1 MKKVIQ
7 NVGFANVVDTL
18 IKFEERVMRGV
29 PWVSWGQDNIF
40 VMGLYDLLDFSP
52 IHNACIRSKID
63 NIVGQGFITDYRIST
78 KETLND
84 VFKDMVFDYIVTGN
98 LFLEVIWKEDR
109 SQGLAGLHY
118 IPSKYMRV
126 GLPDNAELEVEKYFY
141 CRDWLNFKKSG
152 VIEFHQFDPKNFT
165 NRQIVHIRDRNPA
178 YWAYGAP
185 QYLSV
190 VNDIR
195 LNHAISVHNLGLI
208 TNGGYPGLWVHFS
221 DGFPESEQ
229 EERDILRQ
237 VEQRYSGPNNSGR
250 ITVSY
255 SDGDLGKPEITQIS
269 SQMQQGAYSEIFE
282 LIQRQILSGHKI
294 PDGSL
299 IGLPSPTGFNSG
311 AELLETAHKL
321 FMKTSILPVQN
332 FLIREIKP
340 LVELVNV
347 GIPVDLK
354 IEQNTAL

>member
-7 NVGFANVVDTL
+7 NIGFANVVDTL

-40 VMGLYDLLDFSP
+40 VHGLYDLLDFSP
-52 IHNACIRSKID
+52 IHNACVRSKID
-63 NIVGQGFITDYRIST
+63 NVVGQGFTTDYRVSN

-98 LFLEVIWKEDR
+98 LFIEVIWSEDR
-109 SQGLAGLHY
+109 TQGLAGLHY
-118 IPSKYMRV
+118 IPAKYMRV
-126 GLPDNAELEVEKYFY
+126 GLPDNAEMEVEKYFY
-141 CRDWLNFKKSG
+141 CRDWLNFKKAG

-221 DGFPESEQ
+221 DGFPQSEQ

-255 SDGDLGKPEITQIS
+255 SDGELGKPEITQIS
-269 SQMQQGAYSEIFE
+269 SQMQQGAYAEIFE

-321 FMKTSILPVQN
+321 FMKTSIIPTQN
-332 FLIREIKP
+332 FLIRELKP
-340 LVELVNV
+340 LIELVNPGV
-347 GIPVDLK
+347 PVDLQ
-354 IEQNTAL
+354 INQNTAL

>member
-1 MKKVIQ
+1 MKLKIQ
-7 NVGFANVVDTL
+7 NLNFNKQLDTL
-18 IKFEERVMRGV
+18 VKFEERVMRGV
-29 PWVSWGQDNIF
+29 PWVSWGQDNLF

-52 IHNACIRSKID
+52 IHNACMRAKID
-63 NIVGQGFITDYRIST
+63 NVVGQGFEFDYQISS

-84 VFKDMVFDYIVTGN
+84 VFKDMVFDYLITGN

-109 SQGLAGLHY
+109 TQGLAGLHY

-141 CRDWLNFKKSG
+141 CRDWINFKKAG
-152 VIEFHQFDPKNFT
+152 VIEFHQFDPKVFT
-165 NRQIVHIRDRNPA
+165 HRQIVHIRDRNPA
-178 YWAYGAP
+178 YWAYGSP

-195 LNHAISVHNLGLI
+195 LNHAISVHNLGLL
-208 TNGGYPGLWVHFS
+208 TNGGYPGLWVHFA

-229 EERDILRQ
+229 EERDILKR
-237 VEQRYSGPNNSGR
+237 VEERYSGPSNAGR

-255 SDGDLGKPEITQIS
+255 SDGDLGKPDITQINS
-269 SQMQQGAYSEIFE
+269 NLQQGAYSEIFE

-299 IGLPSPTGFNSG
+299 IGLPSPTGFNSS
-311 AELLETAHKL
+311 ADLLETAHRL
-321 FMKTSILPVQN
+321 FMKTTIIPTQN
-332 FLIREIKP
+332 FLLRELKP
-340 LVELVNV
+340 LIKLVN
-347 GIPVDLK
+347 PEMEVDLK
-354 IEQNTAL
+354 IIQNTAI